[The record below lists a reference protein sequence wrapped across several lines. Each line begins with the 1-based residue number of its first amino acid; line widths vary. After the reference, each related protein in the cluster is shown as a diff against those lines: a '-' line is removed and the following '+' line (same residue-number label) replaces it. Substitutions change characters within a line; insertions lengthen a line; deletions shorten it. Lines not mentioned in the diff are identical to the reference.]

1 MCKLFIGASPDL
13 WEASTRSLRIDGMV
27 TSVRLELYFW
37 QVLDEIAAR
46 DSLTLPEMVSKLYRE
61 AIEARH
67 DLGNFT
73 SFLRVCAIRY
83 LGLQITGDIPVTRE
97 ISIAS
102 LNANTILEKE
112 DQRRVIAGW
121 TLLNLSESV
130 PNHPNKEV
138 VDWLYGD

>member
-1 MCKLFIGASPDL
+1 MCKLFIEADTQL
-13 WEASTRSLRIDGMV
+13 WATSRRSLRIDGMV

-61 AIEARH
+61 AIEAGH

-121 TLLNLSESV
+121 TLLNHSESI

>member
-1 MCKLFIGASPDL
+1 MCKLFIEADKQL
-13 WEASTRSLRIDGMV
+13 WATSRRSLRIDGMV

-61 AIEARH
+61 AIEAGH

>member
-83 LGLQITGDIPVTRE
+83 LGLQITGDIPVKRE

>member
-1 MCKLFIGASPDL
+1 MCLKLI
-13 WEASTRSLRIDGMV
+13 
-27 TSVRLELYFW
+27 LYFW

>member
-13 WEASTRSLRIDGMV
+13 WEAKTRSLRIDGMV

>member
-121 TLLNLSESV
+121 TLLNQSESV
-130 PNHPNKEV
+130 PKHPNKEV

>member
-1 MCKLFIGASPDL
+1 MCKLFNGADKEL
-13 WEASTRSLRIDGMV
+13 WATSRRSLRIDGMV

-61 AIEARH
+61 AIEAGH

-102 LNANTILEKE
+102 LNMQILFLKKRTR
-112 DQRRVIAGW
+112 DV
-121 TLLNLSESV
+121 
-130 PNHPNKEV
+130 
-138 VDWLYGD
+138 

>member
-1 MCKLFIGASPDL
+1 MCKLFIGANPDL
-13 WEASTRSLRIDGMV
+13 WKASTRSLRIDGMV

-138 VDWLYGD
+138 VVWLYGD

>member
-1 MCKLFIGASPDL
+1 MCKLFIGANPDL
-13 WEASTRSLRIDGMV
+13 WKASTRSLRIDGMV

-112 DQRRVIAGW
+112 DQRRVIAVW

>member
-1 MCKLFIGASPDL
+1 MCKLFIGANPDL
-13 WEASTRSLRIDGMV
+13 WKASTRYLRIDGMV

>member
-1 MCKLFIGASPDL
+1 MCKLFIGANPDL
-13 WEASTRSLRIDGMV
+13 WKASTRSLRIDGMV

-67 DLGNFT
+67 NLGNFT

>member
-1 MCKLFIGASPDL
+1 MCKLFIEADKQL
-13 WEASTRSLRIDGMV
+13 WATSRRSLRIDGMV

>member
-1 MCKLFIGASPDL
+1 MCKLFIGANPDL
-13 WEASTRSLRIDGMV
+13 WKASTRSLRIDGMV